1 MIRWLKFKRIAYMAH
16 AVGVIGLGIMGG
28 AFGANLI
35 KAGHQ
40 VFGYDISANPVA
52 QLNAAG
58 GNAMSS
64 MEAVLRSAAIT
75 ITSLP
80 TVTAFEAVFAE
91 MAPLLKPGHIVIET
105 CTMPLDVKQAAYEK
119 LQAAGAHLLDC
130 PVSGT
135 GAQAA
140 KKDLVVLGSGDAAAF
155 EKARPA
161 LEGISRKQLYLGGFG
176 KGSMMKYIA
185 NLLVNIHN
193 VAAAE
198 AFTLASKAGLDLQL
212 VYDTLQDS
220 AGSSRMF
227 QMRGPLMVADNY
239 QPPSARISLHMK
251 DLDIISRFADG
262 LHCPVPLFNMATQ
275 LYHAASSQGMGA
287 EDTAAVCRVLEQL
300 AGVERSA

>member
-1 MIRWLKFKRIAYMAH
+1 MTQTIGI
-16 AVGVIGLGIMGG
+16 IGLGIMGG
-28 AFGANLI
+28 AFGANLV

-40 VFGYDISANPVA
+40 VFGYDVSAEA
-52 QLNAAG
+52 ASRLDAAG
-58 GNAMSS
+58 GKALASIAEVLAS
-64 MEAVLRSAAIT
+64 TAVT

-80 TVTAFEAVFAE
+80 TVAAFSAVFAE
-91 MAPLLKPGHIVIET
+91 MAPLLTAGNSVGHIVIDT
-105 CTMPLDVKQAAYEK
+105 CTMPLEVKQAAYEK
-119 LQAAGAHLLDC
+119 LQAAGAQLLDC

-140 KKDLVVLGSGDAAAF
+140 KKDLVVLGSGDADAF
-155 EKARPA
+155 AKVLPF
-161 LEGISRKQLYLGGFG
+161 LEGISRKQLYLGAFG
-176 KGSMMKYIA
+176 KGSKMKYIA

-198 AFTLASKAGLDLQL
+198 AFTLANKAGLDLQL

-239 QPPSARISLHMK
+239 QPPTARISLHMK

-262 LHCPVPLFNMATQ
+262 LHCPVPLFNIATQ
-275 LYHAASSQGMGA
+275 LYHAASSQGMEA

-300 AGVERSA
+300 AGVERGA

>member
-1 MIRWLKFKRIAYMAH
+1 MTP
-16 AVGVIGLGIMGG
+16 AVGIIGLGIMGG
-28 AFGANLI
+28 AFGANLV
-35 KAGHQ
+35 KAGQQ
-40 VFGYDISANPVA
+40 VFGYDVSADAAA
-52 QLNAAG
+52 QLNAADG
-58 GNAMSS
+58 KALGS
-64 MEAVLRSAAIT
+64 MAEVLQSAPIT

-80 TVTAFEAVFAE
+80 TVAAFNAVFAE
-91 MAPLLKPGHIVIET
+91 MAPLLQAGNSVGHIVIDT
-105 CTMPLDVKQAAYEK
+105 CTMPLEVKEAAYEK
-119 LQAAGAHLLDC
+119 LQAVGAHLLDC

-140 KKDLVVLGSGDAAAF
+140 KKDLVVLGSGDAEAF
-155 EKARPA
+155 EKARST
-161 LEGISRKQLYLGGFG
+161 LEGMSRKQLYLGAFG
-176 KGSMMKYIA
+176 KGSKMKYIA

-198 AFTLASKAGLDLQL
+198 AFTLANKAGLDLQS

-262 LHCPVPLFNMATQ
+262 LHCPVPLFNIATQ

-300 AGVERSA
+300 AGVERGA

>member
-1 MIRWLKFKRIAYMAH
+1 MTQAANMNSIGI
-16 AVGVIGLGIMGG
+16 IGLGIMGG
-28 AFGANLI
+28 AFGANLV
-35 KAGHQ
+35 KAGMQ
-40 VFGYDISANPVA
+40 VAGYDISAHAAA

-58 GNAMSS
+58 GKALAS
-64 MEAVLRSAAIT
+64 MKEVLDSTPIT

-80 TVTAFEAVFAE
+80 TVAAFNAVFAE
-91 MAPLLKPGHIVIET
+91 MVPLLKPGHIVIDT
-105 CTMPLDVKQAAYEK
+105 CTMPLEVKQAAYEK
-119 LQAAGAHLLDC
+119 LQAVGAHLLDC

-155 EKARPA
+155 EKARTA
-161 LEGISRKQLYLGGFG
+161 LEGVSRKQLYLGAFG
-176 KGSMMKYIA
+176 KGSTMKYIA

-198 AFTLASKAGLDLQL
+198 AFTLASRAGMDLQL

-227 QMRGPLMVADNY
+227 QMRGPLMVADHY
-239 QPPSARISLHMK
+239 QPPTARISLHMK

-262 LHCPVPLFNMATQ
+262 LHCPVPLFTMATQ

-287 EDTAAVCRVLEQL
+287 EDTAAVCRVLEQM
-300 AGVERSA
+300 AGVDRAGARSSAT